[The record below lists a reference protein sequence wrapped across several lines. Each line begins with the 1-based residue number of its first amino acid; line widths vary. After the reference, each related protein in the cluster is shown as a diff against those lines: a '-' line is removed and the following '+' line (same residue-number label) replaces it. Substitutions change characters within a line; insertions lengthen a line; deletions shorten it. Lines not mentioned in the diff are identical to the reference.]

1 MCGDLGS
8 LSSSAM
14 TETVESGSG
23 FFREAIR
30 GLPYVTFERFSFV
43 FQISHGQTGPKPE
56 FFYRRLHKYLPTDRS
71 SSARATCILVY
82 IQSSW
87 TVSPYEYGTY
97 AYTISYV
104 CK

>member
-56 FFYRRLHKYLPTDRS
+56 FFYRRTTIEAALLELHAYS
-71 SSARATCILVY
+71 YIY

-87 TVSPYEYGTY
+87 TESPYEYGTY
-97 AYTISYV
+97 AYTVSYV